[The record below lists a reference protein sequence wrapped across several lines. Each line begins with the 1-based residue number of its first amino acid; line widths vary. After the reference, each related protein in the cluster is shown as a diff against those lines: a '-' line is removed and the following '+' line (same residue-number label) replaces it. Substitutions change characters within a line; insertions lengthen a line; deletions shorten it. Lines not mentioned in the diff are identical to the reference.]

1 MAPLAK
7 TGAISPEANL
17 WAAAFIGFLFG
28 FVLQRSG
35 FTDSRKIARAFYFR
49 DVDVP
54 VVMWSAIVTGA
65 LGLWGLALLGVL
77 DVSLMYF
84 LPTFLAPMVVGG
96 LIFGVGMVVGG
107 YCPGTGA
114 AAAAT
119 GKLDAMVFIL
129 GFFAGT
135 LSFGDAFPLW
145 EDFYAS
151 DYRGVWRLDQLLGIQ
166 LGQAVLLV
174 TLVAV
179 AGIWVLRRVQRLLWP
194 RETRIL
200 CREDRML
207 GVSAV
212 VLAALLAGFPTSAF
226 IPEPPPA
233 YYLVPKA
240 RAPGVQP

>member
-7 TGAISPEANL
+7 TGALSPEANL
-17 WAAAFIGFLFG
+17 WAAVGLGFLFG

-65 LGLWGLALLGVL
+65 LGLWGLSLLGVL
-77 DVSLMYF
+77 DVSRMYF

-119 GKLDAMVFIL
+119 GKLDALVFIV
-129 GFFAGT
+129 GFFVGT
-135 LSFGDAFPLW
+135 LLFGDVFPVW
-145 EDFYAS
+145 GDFYRS
-151 DYRGVWRLDQLLGIQ
+151 DYRGVWRLDQLLGIR
-166 LGQAVLLV
+166 LGAAVLLV
-174 TLVAV
+174 TLTAV
-179 AGIWVLRRVQRLLWP
+179 AGVWVLRRLQRQFWP
-194 RETRIL
+194 HEARIL
-200 CREDRML
+200 CWEDRVL
-207 GVSAV
+207 GVSAL
-212 VLAALLAGFPTSAF
+212 VLAGMLALFPNSAF
-226 IPEPPPA
+226 IPEHPPD

-240 RAPGVQP
+240 SLPGG